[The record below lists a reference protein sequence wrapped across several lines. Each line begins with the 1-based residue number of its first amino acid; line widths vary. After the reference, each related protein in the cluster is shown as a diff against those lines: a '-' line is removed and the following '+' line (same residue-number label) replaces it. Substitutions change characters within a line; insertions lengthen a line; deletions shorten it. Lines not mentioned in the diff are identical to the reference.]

1 MNFCA
6 IDFETA
12 TAGRNSACSVAVV
25 DVIDGVV
32 RDSYYTLIQPPGNRY
47 FSGNI
52 SIHGIH
58 PKDTADAPTFA
69 QIWPELKLH
78 LQGKIVVAHNSSF
91 DMSVLKHCIQDFN
104 CDPVDFK
111 YCCTV
116 KLAKKAWPFL
126 PNHKLN
132 SVADYLKVQF
142 HHHDALEDSR
152 TCAYIP
158 MQIAKENGLGSM
170 QEVVSK
176 MGMSLST
183 FRV

>member
-25 DVIDGVV
+25 DVVDGVV
-32 RDSYYTLIQPPGNRY
+32 RDSYYTLIQPPGNKY
-47 FSGNI
+47 FYGNI
-52 SIHGIH
+52 NIHGIH
-58 PKDTADAPTFA
+58 PKDTANAPAFA

-78 LQGKIVVAHNSSF
+78 LQGKMVVAHNSSF

-104 CDPVDFK
+104 CEPVDFK

-126 PNHKLN
+126 ENHKLN
-132 SVADYLKVQF
+132 TVAEYLNISFQ
-142 HHHDALEDSR
+142 HHDALEDSR

-158 MQIAKENGLGSM
+158 IRAAEANGACGVEDLAKKLGVCISNFT
-170 QEVVSK
+170 V
-176 MGMSLST
+176 
-183 FRV
+183 